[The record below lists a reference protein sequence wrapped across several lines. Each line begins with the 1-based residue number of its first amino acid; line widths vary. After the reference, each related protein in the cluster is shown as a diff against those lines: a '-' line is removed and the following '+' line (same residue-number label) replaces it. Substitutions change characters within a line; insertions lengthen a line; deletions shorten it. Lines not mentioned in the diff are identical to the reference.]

1 MPDTKGSSTTTRFMT
16 EDELDALPVT
26 TDVRTAA
33 RALGIGKTMAYR
45 LAASGEFPCKVTRIG
60 SRWVVPTA
68 ALRAAL
74 AASA

>member
-1 MPDTKGSSTTTRFMT
+1 MPDTKGSSTPQRSMT

-33 RALGIGKTMAYR
+33 RAFGIGKTMAYR
-45 LAASGEFPCKVTRIG
+45 LAATGDFPCKVDRIG
-60 SRWVVPTA
+60 SRWVVSTA
-68 ALRAAL
+68 GLRAAL